1 MDPLNPESAPGD
13 DFLAYKPA
21 SELTRLERRAR
32 NIAIYRVAQRALTEQ
47 QVREALIKKEIPLE
61 IVEPTIDWLRS
72 EGYVNDAYYA
82 SERARGKMEKGLSER
97 AIRTDLQRKGIDREF
112 IDEALKD
119 WDPIAEENAA
129 RELAQKKKPSLRG
142 LPKQKQYARLSG
154 FLSRKG
160 YPFSIVSEVVA
171 SILLDLEE
179 EQE

>member
-1 MDPLNPESAPGD
+1 MDPQNSEATPGG
-13 DFLAYKPA
+13 DFLSYKPA

-47 QVREALIKKEIPLE
+47 QVREALIKKAIPLE
-61 IVEPTIDWLRS
+61 IVDRTIDWLRS

-97 AIRTDLQRKGIDREF
+97 AIRTDLQRKGISREF

-119 WDPIAEENAA
+119 WDSTTEENAA
-129 RELAQKKKPSLRG
+129 RELAEKKKPSLRG
-142 LPKQKQYARLSG
+142 LSKQKQYSRLSG

-171 SILLDLEE
+171 TILLELEE
-179 EQE
+179 EGN